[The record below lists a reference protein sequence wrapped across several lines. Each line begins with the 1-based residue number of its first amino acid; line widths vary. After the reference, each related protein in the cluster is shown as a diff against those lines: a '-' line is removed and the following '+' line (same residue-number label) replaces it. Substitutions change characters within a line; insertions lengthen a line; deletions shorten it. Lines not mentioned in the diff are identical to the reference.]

1 MNLRFLAVTAAALF
15 SSCNA
20 TSTGMLS
27 EQFNLSTIASTDA
40 AQTLSDVQVGSKRSV
55 RGLRIKVDEDNDD
68 ENTEEE
74 ERTGVNLN
82 KVDDVVDD
90 IATDDLIK
98 LFSGW
103 REKTAKEILSTPSL
117 VSLPSKKFIERL
129 EMYGMYR
136 AMGEKPFLDYY
147 LKLVRVPRV
156 GS

>member
-1 MNLRFLAVTAAALF
+1 MNLRFLAVTAVALF

-40 AQTLSDVQVGSKRSV
+40 AQTLSDVQVDSKRSV
-55 RGLRIKVDEDNDD
+55 RVDEDNDD

-117 VSLPSKKFIERL
+117 VSLPSKKFTERL

-136 AMGEKPFLDYY
+136 AMGDKPFLDYY